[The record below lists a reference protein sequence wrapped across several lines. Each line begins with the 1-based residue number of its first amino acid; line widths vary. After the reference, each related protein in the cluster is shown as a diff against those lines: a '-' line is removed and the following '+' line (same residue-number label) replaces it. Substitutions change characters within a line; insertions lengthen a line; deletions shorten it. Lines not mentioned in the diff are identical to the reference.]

1 MKWDKLLSNQRLGM
15 GNSEMIFPKRSPFQQ
30 DFDRIIFSS
39 SFRKLQDKTQIFP
52 LSESDYVRTR
62 LTHSLETASV
72 ARSLGTGAGDYV
84 CKKFNL
90 PSIFPSDFGAITAAA
105 ALAHDIGNPP
115 LGHAGEEAV
124 QEWFKKSEIAADC
137 KKLMSENEVNDI
149 IRYEGNAQGF
159 RILTKL
165 QYPSNRGGMQ
175 LCCATLGAFIK
186 YPCLSNSKNK
196 PVGVSSKKYN
206 VFSLEKEL
214 FKEVA
219 ETLELKKVDDYSY
232 ARHPLA
238 FLVEAADDISY
249 RIVDFEDGFI
259 AGRIEYAELEEL
271 FSGIIKRDDLS
282 ARLSALGSK
291 QEKVEFLRSRAI
303 GRLVD
308 EVINIF
314 LENHDKILA
323 GEMEYSLI
331 DLIPSKD
338 YLHQVYCKSA
348 EVIYNTPRV
357 SEVMVA
363 GFELISD
370 MLDIFIASCNDI
382 AINGENASPRSRRL
396 MYLLPDSRIYMQDE
410 NWRRSPYVRI
420 MYILDYISSLTD
432 SAAVKLH
439 KKLKGISI

>member
-1 MKWDKLLSNQRLGM
+1 MNWEKLLSNHRLGT
-15 GNSEMIFPKRSPFQQ
+15 GNSETIHPKRSPFQQ

-72 ARSLGTGAGDYV
+72 ARSLGTGAGDYICQRFKLTNV
-84 CKKFNL
+84 L
-90 PSIFPSDFGAITAAA
+90 PGDIGAITAAA

-124 QEWFKKSEIAADC
+124 QEWFKKSDVAIDC
-137 KKLMSENEVNDI
+137 KKLMSDNEIQDI
-149 IRYEGNAQGF
+149 SRYEGNAQGF

-206 VFSLEKEL
+206 IFSSEKEL
-214 FKEVA
+214 FAEVA
-219 ETLELKKVDDYSY
+219 DTLELHKVDDYSY
-232 ARHPLA
+232 SRHPLA

-259 AGRIEYAELEEL
+259 AGRIEYSELEEL
-271 FSGIIKRDDLS
+271 FGCIINKPNLHEKLS
-282 ARLSALGSK
+282 LLKSK

-308 EVINIF
+308 EAIEVFIQ
-314 LENHDKILA
+314 NHDSILA
-323 GEMEYSLI
+323 GNMEKSLI
-331 DLIPSKD
+331 DLIPSAE
-338 YLHQVYCKSA
+338 YLYQVYAKSA
-348 EVIYNTPRV
+348 DVIYNTPRV

-370 MLDIFIASCNDI
+370 MLDIFVASCNDI
-382 AINGENASPRSRRL
+382 AINGDNASPRSRRL
-396 MYLLPDSRIYMQDE
+396 MYLLPNSNIYMQDE
-410 NWRRSPYVRI
+410 NWRRSPYLRI
-420 MYILDYISSLTD
+420 MYILDYISSMTD

>member
-1 MKWDKLLSNQRLGM
+1 MKWDSLLSSKRLGFDRQ
-15 GNSEMIFPKRSPFQQ
+15 EDIFPKRSPFQQ

-39 SFRKLQDKTQIFP
+39 AFRKLQDKTQIFP

-62 LTHSLETASV
+62 LTHSLETSSV

-84 CKKFNL
+84 CKKFKLN
-90 PSIFPSDFGAITAAA
+90 SILPSDFGAITAAA

-124 QEWFKKSEIAADC
+124 QEWFKKSEVAADC
-137 KKLMSENEVNDI
+137 RKLMSDNEIQDI
-149 IRYEGNAQGF
+149 SRYEGNAQGF

-175 LCCATLGAFIK
+175 LCCATLGSFIK

-196 PVGVSSKKYN
+196 PIGVSSKKYN
-206 VFSLEKEL
+206 VFCTEKEL
-214 FKEVA
+214 FREVA
-219 ETLELKKVDDYSY
+219 ETLELESIGEYSY

-238 FLVEAADDISY
+238 FLVEAADDIAY

-259 AGRIEYAELEEL
+259 AGRIEYNELEEL
-271 FSGIIKRDDLS
+271 FSGIIKKDNLLAS
-282 ARLSALGSK
+282 LKFLNSK
-291 QEKVEFLRSRAI
+291 QEKVEYLRSKAI

-308 EVINIF
+308 EAIDVF
-314 LENHDKILA
+314 VANHDTILA
-323 GEMEYSLI
+323 GKMEQSLVDVI
-331 DLIPSKD
+331 ESKP
-338 YLHQVYCKSA
+338 YLYQVYAKSA
-348 EVIYNTPRV
+348 DVIYNTPRV

-370 MLDIFIASCNDI
+370 MLDIFTASCNDV

-396 MYLLPDSRIYMQDE
+396 MYLLPNSNVYKESDE
-410 NWRRSPYVRI
+410 WLRSPYLRI

>member
-1 MKWDKLLSNQRLGM
+1 MNWEKLLSSQRLGL
-15 GNSEMIFPKRSPFQQ
+15 GNSEKIYPKRSPFQQ

-39 SFRKLQDKTQIFP
+39 AFRKLQDKTQIFP
-52 LSESDYVRTR
+52 LSESDYIRTR

-84 CKKFNL
+84 CQKFNL
-90 PSIFPSDFGAITAAA
+90 KSIYPSDFGAITAAA

-124 QEWFKKSEIAADC
+124 QEWFKKSEIADDC
-137 KKLMSENEVNDI
+137 KKLMSENEINDI
-149 IRYEGNAQGF
+149 SRYEGNAQGF

-165 QYPSNRGGMQ
+165 QYPSNVGGMQ

-186 YPCLSNSKNK
+186 YPCLSNSKSK

-206 VFSLEKEL
+206 IFSAEKEL

-219 ETLELKKVDDYSY
+219 ESLELKKFDDYSY

-259 AGRIEYAELEEL
+259 AGRIEYNELEEL
-271 FSGIIKRDDLS
+271 FGGIINKPNLHVT
-282 ARLSALGSK
+282 LENFKSK
-291 QEKVEFLRSRAI
+291 QEKVEYLRSKAI
-303 GRLVD
+303 GKLVD
-308 EVINIF
+308 EAIEVFIA
-314 LENHDKILA
+314 NHDKILS

-331 DLIPSKD
+331 DLIPAKE
-338 YLHQVYCKSA
+338 YLQQVYLKSA
-348 EVIYNTPRV
+348 DVIYNTPRV

-370 MLDIFIASCNDI
+370 MLDIFIACCNDI
-382 AINGENASPRSRRL
+382 AINGDNASPRSRRL
-396 MYLLPDSRIYMQDE
+396 MYLLPDSKRYIQDE
-410 NWRRSPYVRI
+410 LWQKSPYIRI